1 MTDEGFDKDE
11 KGLITLSPMV
21 GCSTATLPD
30 GNCMIRLEFVS
41 SPDQPFD
48 KPHAVQL
55 AMTRKQAFELAQAL
69 QRMAEMPHVPDRE
82 KSRH

>member
-1 MTDEGFDKDE
+1 MAREGWDQDE
-11 KGLITLSPMV
+11 KGMITLCPLV

-48 KPHAVQL
+48 KPDAVQL
-55 AMTRKQAFELAQAL
+55 AMTRKQASELAQTL
-69 QRMAEMPHVPDRE
+69 QRMAETPHVPDRE
-82 KSRH
+82 SRH

>member
-1 MTDEGFDKDE
+1 MAGEEWDQDG
-11 KGLITLSPMV
+11 KGLIKLSPLV

-30 GNCMIRLEFVS
+30 GNCMIRLEFLS

-48 KPHAVQL
+48 KPDAVQL
-55 AMTRKQAFELAQAL
+55 AMTRKQASELSQTL
-69 QRMAEMPHVPDRE
+69 QRMAETPHVPDRA